1 MPEAGD
7 LHRRRLTPPVLTA
20 TDRVVIVGASLAGTN
35 AAATLRKEGFAGE
48 LVVVDADPSAPYDRP
63 PLSKQVLSGDWD
75 ADRIGLLV
83 RPGNDEGLDIDWRV
97 GVGVERLDVGA
108 RRLDLVGGGTLDFD
122 GLLVATGAHARHLP
136 GTEGLGGLHVL
147 RTLADSLAL
156 RADLDRAPSRV
167 VVVGAGFIGAEVASV
182 CRGRGIDVTVLEAA
196 PVPLARVLGEQ
207 MGAVCADLHRAH
219 GVELRLSTGVEGF
232 VSDDGHVSGVRLS
245 DGSVL
250 DAEVVVVGVGAAPEV
265 GWLEGSGVM
274 LDDGVRCDEA
284 LRVLGHDGAPLPGLV
299 AAGDVARF
307 PNACFGGEVMRVEH
321 WENAVGSGT
330 AAAHTL
336 LGSTAPWAP
345 VPWFWSDQYD
355 RKIQLA
361 GWTRDGDEVRV
372 VEGSVEERRF
382 VALYGREGR
391 LVGVLGFNRPA
402 KVIGWRARIEAA
414 TSWDDALAEAASA
427 AAS

>member
-1 MPEAGD
+1 MLSAS
-7 LHRRRLTPPVLTA
+7 
-20 TDRVVIVGASLAGTN
+20 DRVVIVGASLAGTN
-35 AAATLRKEGFAGE
+35 AAATLRKEGFGGE
-48 LVVVDADPSAPYDRP
+48 LVVIDADPSAPYDRP
-63 PLSKQVLSGDWD
+63 PLSKQVIAGSWD
-75 ADRIGLLV
+75 VDRIGLLV
-83 RPGNDEGLDIDWRV
+83 RPGNDDGLDIEWRI

-108 RRLDLVGGGTLDFD
+108 RRLDLVGGGTLGFD
-122 GLLVATGAHARHLP
+122 GLLVATGARARHLP
-136 GTEGLGGLHVL
+136 GTEGLRGVHVL

-156 RADLDRAPSRV
+156 RADLDREPSRV
-167 VVVGAGFIGAEVASV
+167 VVVGAGFIGAEVAAV
-182 CRGRGIDVTVLEAA
+182 CRGRGIDVTILEAA
-196 PVPLARVLGEQ
+196 PVPLARVLGDE

-219 GVELRLSTGVEGF
+219 GVDLRLSTGVEGF
-232 VSDDGHVSGVRLS
+232 ESDDGGTVCGVRTS

-265 GWLEGSGVM
+265 SWLDDSGVL
-274 LDDGVRCDEA
+274 LDDGLRCDES
-284 LRVLGHDGAPLPGLV
+284 LRVLGIDGAPIPGIV

-336 LGSTAPWAP
+336 LGSPAPWAP

-361 GWTRDGDEVRV
+361 GWTRAGDEVRV
-372 VEGSVEERRF
+372 VEGSIEERRF

-402 KVIGWRARIEAA
+402 KVIGWRAKIEAGL
-414 TSWDDALAEAASA
+414 SWDDALADAASA
-427 AAS
+427 APS